1 MKLAAIYNVWDGE
14 EHLQESIS
22 AIREHVDVVICVVQT
37 TSNHGNRYDGGYL
50 KCKELKQNW
59 YIDDIIVGEPV
70 SGIIPSSNET
80 IKRNI
85 GLDEA
90 RNQGCTHF
98 ISMDCDEIYDNG
110 EFWGSKMAINSNN
123 YASTVVKLKTY
134 FGTKEYQLTPDENYY
149 VPFICKLNKNTKVGS
164 FDNGFYCDP
173 TRKPNNGKA
182 ELVNCIMHHYSWVRD
197 DIGRKIDN
205 SSANVNLKS
214 YRSQLIKACAN
225 PLEGM
230 LVPFYKGKRLR
241 KI

>member
-70 SGIIPSSNET
+70 SGIIPSSHET
-80 IKRNI
+80 MKRNI
-85 GLDEA
+85 GLHEA

-98 ISMDCDEIYDNG
+98 ISMDCDEIYDTY
-110 EFWGSKMAINSNN
+110 EFRYCKSEIIQYKC
-123 YASTVVKLKTY
+123 ASTVVDLITY
-134 FGTKEYQLTPDENYY
+134 FGTKEYVITPKEEYY

-164 FDNGFYCDP
+164 FDNGYYCDP
-173 TRKPNNGKA
+173 TRKPNNGQA
-182 ELVNCIMHHYSWVRD
+182 TFNNPTMHHYSWIRD

-205 SSANVNLKS
+205 SSANVNLKK
-214 YRSQLIKACAN
+214 YRAELINACAN

-230 LVPFYKGKRLR
+230 KVPFYPGKHLR